1 MSGFRECCFCP
12 EAFILPGG
20 SWVQHGLGAGPGG
33 KVPEGPASGHSGP
46 NLVPAHPRPPP
57 FCQLQPPPAVCD
69 SISFC
74 AQSVPKNLSCTL
86 RSGCLCPSN
95 AIGLAGSV
103 RSGQRCAQSLWAGG
117 ESARGQRQSQPQ
129 RHHEHTLPA
138 SVGPSHSPV
147 PVSSSGPGSPAAPG
161 DTGSCCGAGAR
172 SLFLTWADA
181 CLLSRTRP
189 ALPASASDTAQPE
202 AGNRK

>member
-1 MSGFRECCFCP
+1 MSRGLHPAWRVLGSAWLGSRAWGESARRTSIGAFRP
-12 EAFILPGG
+12 QPGP
-20 SWVQHGLGAGPGG
+20 SPAP
-33 KVPEGPASGHSGP
+33 PRPAS
-46 NLVPAHPRPPP
+46 L
-57 FCQLQPPPAVCD
+57 PAVCD

-74 AQSVPKNLSCTL
+74 ARSVPKKLSCTL
-86 RSGCLCPSN
+86 RPGCLCPSN

-129 RHHEHTLPA
+129 RHGERTLPA

-161 DTGSCCGAGAR
+161 DTGSCWGHVRGR
-172 SLFLTWADA
+172 GEVTVSYVGRRMPSL
-181 CLLSRTRP
+181 
-189 ALPASASDTAQPE
+189 SDTSSP
-202 AGNRK
+202 AGFSF